1 MENLA
6 QHSLHHEFSN
16 WKTRALAGWAGAR
29 RFVSDARRRS
39 AFRSEIAALERNG
52 SLDAI
57 LDDLGLARWEVSR
70 IATGYPEA
78 QRLLPTMAYRR
89 GVDLEKLDPQSL
101 YALRH
106 ACSLCDSHR
115 ACRRWI
121 SGGAATGDASFC
133 PNAKLFGAL
142 QNTESAL

>member
-6 QHSLHHEFSN
+6 QNTFRYGFSN
-16 WKTRALAGWAGAR
+16 WKDTALAGLAAAKRLVG
-29 RFVSDARRRS
+29 DARRRS

-57 LDDLGLARWEVSR
+57 LDDLGLARWEVNR
-70 IATGYPEA
+70 ITTGHPEA
-78 QRLLPTMAYRR
+78 QRLLPTMASRR
-89 GVDLEKLDPQSL
+89 GVDLEKLDPHSL

-106 ACSLCDSHR
+106 ACSLCDAHR
-115 ACRRWI
+115 PCRRWL
-121 SGGAATGDASFC
+121 SGGAATGDVSFC

-142 QNTESAL
+142 QNTEPAL